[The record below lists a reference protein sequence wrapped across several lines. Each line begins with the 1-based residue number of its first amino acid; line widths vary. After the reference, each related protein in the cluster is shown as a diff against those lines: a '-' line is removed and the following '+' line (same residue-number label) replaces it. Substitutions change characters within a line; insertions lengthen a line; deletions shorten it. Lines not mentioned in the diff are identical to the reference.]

1 MQCTEFCSKPSV
13 SRQIEQ
19 QDGPSISIADRIYL
33 ETHTDNPGMVKITK
47 DCPSNVIEE
56 LGIQQWPIWSC
67 EASTFPWTYEDK
79 ETCLILEGSV
89 TVTPE
94 GGEPVDFSAG
104 DLVEFPKGMS
114 CIWHVKQAVRKHY
127 QFG

>member
-1 MQCTEFCSKPSV
+1 
-13 SRQIEQ
+13 
-19 QDGPSISIADRIYL
+19 
-33 ETHTDNPGMVKITK
+33 MVKITK

-67 EASTFPWTYEDK
+67 EESTFPWTYEDK

-94 GGEPVDFSAG
+94 GGEPVDFTAG

-114 CIWHVKQAVRKHY
+114 CIWYVKQAVRKHY